1 MEAIIKL
8 LKNYKKHPVLT
19 AIVVLLLLGGIVGY
33 LIWSNKNNGSG
44 NDLPIVT
51 QAATATPTEAADTP
65 TPAPTDEP
73 TAAPTQ
79 TPTAAPTKA
88 PTAEPTKAVTPTK
101 APTVTPTKAPT
112 KTPTPK
118 PATATPT
125 PKPAIDENGW
135 YYDKDNVALYIHTY
149 GHLPGNY
156 ITKAE
161 AEALGW
167 SGGSIEKY
175 AKGKAIGGDYF
186 GNYEGLLPKKS
197 GRKYYE
203 CDIDTKGAKS
213 RGAKRIIFSNDGLI
227 FYTDDHYESFTQL
240 YK

>member
-73 TAAPTQ
+73 
-79 TPTAAPTKA
+79 
-88 PTAEPTKAVTPTK
+88 
-101 APTVTPTKAPT
+101 
-112 KTPTPK
+112 
-118 PATATPT
+118 TATPT

>member
-8 LKNYKKHPVLT
+8 LKNYKKHPILT
-19 AIVVLLLLGGIVGY
+19 ALVVLLLLGGIVGY
-33 LIWSNKNNGSG
+33 LIWSGKNNGSG
-44 NDLPIVT
+44 DDLPIIT
-51 QAATATPTEAADTP
+51 QGATMTPTEAADTP
-65 TPAPTDEP
+65 TTAPTDSP
-73 TAAPTQ
+73 TETPTTAPTE
-79 TPTAAPTKA
+79 TPTAAPTK
-88 PTAEPTKAVTPTK
+88 EPTKAAV
-101 APTVTPTKAPT
+101 PTVTPTKAPT

-125 PKPAIDENGW
+125 PKAAIDENGW

-167 SGGSIEKY
+167 TGGSVEKY

-203 CDIDTKGAKS
+203 CDIDTKGAKN
-213 RGAKRIIFSNDGLI
+213 RGSKRIIFSNDGLI